1 MSAATEREAI
11 WGALDRPWDLL
22 IIGGGITGGSV
33 LREAT
38 RAGLKA
44 LLVEQRDF
52 AWGTSSR
59 SSKLVHG
66 GLRYL
71 ASGDVPLVRQSIR
84 ERKRLMAEGHGLVVP
99 LDFMLATHREE
110 GGKHWQGRAG
120 IFLYELLTGRWPRGN
135 HRPDRLRELEPA
147 LAQDEGLL
155 GVPYD
160 EAWVDDARLVLR
172 ILREAVTAGGSAL
185 NYVRVTGLL
194 REEGRVAGVELHD
207 TVGQRSA
214 TVRARAVVN
223 ATGVWADQV
232 RAHVSGTPKLRPL
245 RGSHLVFSS
254 QRFPLTHGIS
264 FRHPSDNRFVCVL
277 PWEDATLV
285 GTTDLDHRLA
295 LDEEPSISP
304 EELAYLMEAVQAEFP
319 SLRLTLED
327 VVSCYAGV
335 RPVISSGASD
345 PSKESRE
352 HLVLEEEGLLTVT
365 GGKLTTCRAIAHDA
379 LRALR
384 GRLPELVALK
394 SDGPFLDTPPSL
406 DEASLTPQARLRL
419 RGRYGAAV
427 SALVASAQP
436 GELAPVS
443 RTSTLWA
450 ELRWAARG
458 ESVVHLEDLLLR
470 RVRLGLLLPDGG
482 ESLLP
487 AIRALCQEELG
498 WDDTRWESEARA
510 YRALWHTHYAV
521 PRIPTEISVAAS

>member
-1 MSAATEREAI
+1 
-11 WGALDRPWDLL
+11 
-22 IIGGGITGGSV
+22 
-33 LREAT
+33 
-38 RAGLKA
+38 
-44 LLVEQRDF
+44 
-52 AWGTSSR
+52 
-59 SSKLVHG
+59 
-66 GLRYL
+66 
-71 ASGDVPLVRQSIR
+71 
-84 ERKRLMAEGHGLVVP
+84 
-99 LDFMLATHREE
+99 
-110 GGKHWQGRAG
+110 
-120 IFLYELLTGRWPRGN
+120 
-135 HRPDRLRELEPA
+135 
-147 LAQDEGLL
+147 
-155 GVPYD
+155 
-160 EAWVDDARLVLR
+160 VDDARLVLR

-194 REEGRVAGVELHD
+194 REEGRVAGAELHD
-207 TVGQRSA
+207 TVGQRST

-223 ATGVWADQV
+223 ATGAWADQV

-264 FRHPSDNRFVCVL
+264 FRHPSGNRFVCVL

-285 GTTDLDHRLA
+285 GTTDLDHHLA
-295 LDEEPSISP
+295 LDAEPSISP
-304 EELAYLMEAVQAEFP
+304 EEVAYLMEAVQAEFP

-384 GRLPELVALK
+384 GRLPELAALK

-450 ELRWAARG
+450 ELRWAARH
-458 ESVVHLEDLLLR
+458 EHVVHLDDLLLR

-482 ESLLP
+482 AAHLP
-487 AIRALCQEELG
+487 ALRALCQRELG
-498 WDDTRWESEARA
+498 WDDARWDSEARA
-510 YRALWHTHYAV
+510 YLTLWRAHYGLPEQRDPRAAAV
-521 PRIPTEISVAAS
+521 S